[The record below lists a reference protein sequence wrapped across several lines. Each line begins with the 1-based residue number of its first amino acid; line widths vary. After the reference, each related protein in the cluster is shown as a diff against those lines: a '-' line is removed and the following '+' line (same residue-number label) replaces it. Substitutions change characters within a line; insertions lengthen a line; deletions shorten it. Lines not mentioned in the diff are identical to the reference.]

1 MKEYT
6 MRLITFLIVMSV
18 LGNLYAQDKSYN
30 TDDLKKMKRIS
41 ADEWKRLQDD
51 ANVKAQKY
59 AGANTSDVSLQVTKA
74 RTVIKANQTI
84 DLKNETDV
92 VLDYLISAGQDAK
105 GNLAAKVRPA
115 FKIGP
120 GKFEIKDGY
129 IKRVSD

>member
-1 MKEYT
+1 MKEYA
-6 MRLITFLIVMSV
+6 MRLIIFLIAMSV

-59 AGANTSDVSLQVTKA
+59 TGANASDVSLQATKA

-92 VLDYLISAGQDAK
+92 VLDYLVSAGQDAK
-105 GNLAAKVRPA
+105 GNLIVKARTA

-120 GKFEIKDGY
+120 GKYEIKDGL
-129 IKRVSD
+129 IKRTE